1 MSTRRIVLLR
11 SLAAAGSAAIG
22 LPRFAHAQGAYKA
35 EYKMSTV
42 VPPAF
47 AWGKGGEIFLTLVKE
62 RTNGRINIKQYP
74 GASLV
79 QGQQDREFSAMRQGV
94 IDVLCGA
101 PINWTSTV
109 PQLGVFT
116 LPFLMPDHKAWDAVM
131 ASELVNRDYFEMVR
145 KAGAEPL
152 AIGET
157 GYRQISNSKR
167 PLIRPDDLK
176 GLKVRVVGSPMY
188 GEIMSSMGANP
199 TFMSWADT
207 QPALA
212 SGAVDAQENPL
223 EVFLAAKVNTLGQK
237 FVTKWNYSND
247 ILLYAI
253 AAPVWAPRN
262 SRSRWCASSSPRTW
276 SASRRSASTS
286 TCRRLRRWRPGRSR
300 PAARMRATRRRPS
313 RASSAA
319 SRRSSPRRARHERLR
334 TAAPK
339 GPLRPA
345 QRGGAPVSE
354 GDRAARPPRRATLPV
369 DDSIFFKLVRVV
381 NLTAR
386 PFSESIGKA
395 YHLSLNE
402 WRVLLVLANHPR
414 VVGSEVAALTGL
426 DKMTVSR
433 AIAALERRGRVVRKV
448 DATDR
453 RRMLLRLS
461 AAGERVYE
469 RIGVPAKARER
480 SLFRGIGDADQKRL
494 GRLLD
499 RLIANL
505 LAADRGEA

>member
-62 RTNGRINIKQYP
+62 RTNGRIVIKQYP

-131 ASELVNRDYFEMVR
+131 ASSLVTKDYFEMVR

-167 PLIRPDDLK
+167 PLLKPDDLK

-199 TFMSWADT
+199 TFMSWADA

-223 EVFLAAKVNTLGQK
+223 EVFLAAKVHTLGQK
-237 FVTKWNYSND
+237 YVTKWNYSND
-247 ILLYAI
+247 ILLFAI
-253 AAPVWAPRN
+253 AQPVWASWTPADQRIV
-262 SRSRWCASSSPRTW
+262 REAALDAAKQQTLLVRKLFAEDVERV
-276 SASRRSASTS
+276 SALGVNVHVPTPAEMEA
-286 TCRRLRRWRPGRSR
+286 WQI
-300 PAARMRATRRRPS
+300 AARRPYARYKAQTEPRMVSGIEEIVAKTR
-313 RASSAA
+313 
-319 SRRSSPRRARHERLR
+319 
-334 TAAPK
+334 
-339 GPLRPA
+339 
-345 QRGGAPVSE
+345 
-354 GDRAARPPRRATLPV
+354 
-369 DDSIFFKLVRVV
+369 
-381 NLTAR
+381 
-386 PFSESIGKA
+386 KA
-395 YHLSLNE
+395 
-402 WRVLLVLANHPR
+402 
-414 VVGSEVAALTGL
+414 
-426 DKMTVSR
+426 
-433 AIAALERRGRVVRKV
+433 
-448 DATDR
+448 
-453 RRMLLRLS
+453 
-461 AAGERVYE
+461 
-469 RIGVPAKARER
+469 
-480 SLFRGIGDADQKRL
+480 
-494 GRLLD
+494 
-499 RLIANL
+499 
-505 LAADRGEA
+505 

>member
-1 MSTRRIVLLR
+1 MLNRRVVITALGT
-11 SLAAAGSAAIG
+11 AAVG
-22 LPRFAHAQGAYKA
+22 LPRFACAQGAYKA

-47 AWGKGGEIFLTLVKE
+47 AWGKGGEIFLTLVRE
-62 RTNGRINIKQYP
+62 RTGGRINIKQYP

-131 ASELVNRDYFEMVR
+131 ASELVTRDYFEMVR

-152 AIGET
+152 SIGET

-199 TFMSWADT
+199 TFMSWADA

-237 FVTKWNYSND
+237 YVTKWNYSND
-247 ILLYAI
+247 ILLFAI
-253 AAPVWAPRN
+253 AAPVWASWTPADQRIV
-262 SRSRWCASSSPRTW
+262 REAALDAAKQQTALVRKLFAEDVERV
-276 SASRRSASTS
+276 SALGVNVHVPTPPEMQA
-286 TCRRLRRWRPGRSR
+286 WQI
-300 PAARMRATRRRPS
+300 AARRPY
-313 RASSAA
+313 
-319 SRRSSPRRARHERLR
+319 ARY
-334 TAAPK
+334 K
-339 GPLRPA
+339 A
-345 QRGGAPVSE
+345 QTE
-354 GDRAARPPRRATLPV
+354 
-369 DDSIFFKLVRVV
+369 
-381 NLTAR
+381 
-386 PFSESIGKA
+386 
-395 YHLSLNE
+395 
-402 WRVLLVLANHPR
+402 PR
-414 VVGSEVAALTGL
+414 VVGAIEEIVART
-426 DKMTVSR
+426 
-433 AIAALERRGRVVRKV
+433 RK
-448 DATDR
+448 
-453 RRMLLRLS
+453 
-461 AAGERVYE
+461 G
-469 RIGVPAKARER
+469 
-480 SLFRGIGDADQKRL
+480 
-494 GRLLD
+494 
-499 RLIANL
+499 
-505 LAADRGEA
+505 